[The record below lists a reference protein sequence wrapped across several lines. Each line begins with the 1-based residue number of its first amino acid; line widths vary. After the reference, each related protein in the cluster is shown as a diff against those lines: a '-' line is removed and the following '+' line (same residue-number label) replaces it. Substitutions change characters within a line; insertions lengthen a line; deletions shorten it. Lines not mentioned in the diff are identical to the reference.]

1 MIHARECVAV
11 ITDLL
16 HHSTSGF
23 KKQPPPRPRSESH
36 QFDDKLIC
44 HKIYPHCADLS
55 ADPSTPHTRPPSLLL
70 SELHHSLR
78 SCCHLAEHCRLNRPP
93 SKLVHAAD
101 KLLVF
106 RYPLIKNQST
116 QADSAALFFFWLG
129 GRSQKQVRLC
139 TLTHSLESHDT
150 SLLWSLNGFMVPLYC
165 TDCIFIRLSG

>member
-1 MIHARECVAV
+1 MCVAV

-23 KKQPPPRPRSESH
+23 KKQLPPRPRSESH

-55 ADPSTPHTRPPSLLL
+55 ADPPLLL

-106 RYPLIKNQST
+106 RYPLIKSQST
-116 QADSAALFFFWLG
+116 QADSAALFFLVG
-129 GRSQKQVRLC
+129 GAFTEAGK
-139 TLTHSLESHDT
+139 TLHTHLKAT
-150 SLLWSLNGFMVPLYC
+150 TPLS
-165 TDCIFIRLSG
+165 SGD